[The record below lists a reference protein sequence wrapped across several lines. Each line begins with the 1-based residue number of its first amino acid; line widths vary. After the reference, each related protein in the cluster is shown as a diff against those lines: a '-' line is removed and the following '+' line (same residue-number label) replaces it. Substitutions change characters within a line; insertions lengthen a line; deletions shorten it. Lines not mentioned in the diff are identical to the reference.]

1 MLFLKIL
8 NIEGVDVVFKIF
20 DAEDSNLVYTENGR
34 FGARLNMVYG
44 LKGVHASLAQGLN
57 ATRTNEILIY
67 GAFIY
72 INEVPVMAV
81 SVKVLKK
88 YKIAIPHGIQRNFI
102 VAKTNPGL
110 IKIKAWNNKNRE
122 NKIYLSLYLHMFWS
136 YYVKK
141 TYPGIDYLFVK
152 PVGSMK
158 HIFLNRMGKQYSIQ
172 IAIGMRNDM
181 YLDNPEKMTEE
192 DITNQKQEYKQHL
205 EEEIEWEESY
215 IEERKDRTQ
224 QNIADETERIKT
236 KTKKLNKLLNADD
249 TDEEKQQLSYKI
261 KDLKK
266 SIERIKAEIVA
277 MNDPDEILDDH
288 EKKLQ
293 KLLEKNKILDEKD
306 VINFDYIIKSPTFQ
320 SLITLRESN
329 LLFNSPFDYHE
340 KDNVII
346 YYTDKSSKTY
356 SRKDFKKELYIFGG
370 EHFEQYHWGDGINK
384 KVSTGGAGVPYV
396 TVKIQDLH
404 DNFKKLL
411 TPNGETKLPGYR
423 LRF

>member
-1 MLFLKIL
+1 MLFQKIL
-8 NIEGVDVVFKIF
+8 NIEGVNVVFKIF
-20 DAEDSNLVYTENGR
+20 DAEDSKLVYTENGR
-34 FGARLNMVYG
+34 FGARLSMVYG
-44 LKGVHASLAQGLN
+44 LEGVHASLEQGLN

-88 YKIAIPHGIQRNFI
+88 YKIAIPHGIQRNVI

-158 HIFLNRMGKQYSIQ
+158 HILLNRMGKQYSIQ

-205 EEEIEWEESY
+205 EEEIEWEEFL
-215 IEERKDRTQ
+215 IKERKDGTQ
-224 QNIADETERIKT
+224 QNIAYETERIKT
-236 KTKKLNKLLNADD
+236 KTKELNKLLNADD
-249 TDEEKQQLSYKI
+249 TDEEKQQPSYKI

-266 SIERIKAEIVA
+266 NINRIKKGIVA
-277 MNDPDEILDDH
+277 MEENVLLLNAE
-288 EKKLQ
+288 EKKLIEQ
-293 KLLEKNKILDEKD
+293 KKILDIY
-306 VINFDYIIKSPTFQ
+306 VINFDYIIKSPTFK
-320 SLITLRESN
+320 SLIKLRESN

-340 KDNVII
+340 KDKVII
-346 YYTDKSSKTY
+346 YYTDKSSKEY
-356 SRKDFKKELYIFGG
+356 SRKDFKNKIYSFGG
-370 EHFEQYHWGDGINK
+370 EHFNQYHWGDGINMG
-384 KVSTGGAGVPYV
+384 STTGAGVPYV

-404 DNFKKLL
+404 DKFEKLL
-411 TPNGETKLPGYR
+411 TCEEPNGETKLPGYR